1 MRILSC
7 FLIFLLSGCSTLIE
21 RTGGIEHSNLCTSID
36 ELNKLLGKPKLV
48 YGHNDHNLPKHIF
61 LRTNNL
67 SYEKILVHE
76 IKGKV
81 KKASDGVPQMYLAIL
96 TLGISEV
103 IVVPVST
110 VKRISSN
117 FEKHDY
123 VSVYDEHGRCILSE
137 VYDTNGNQIMT
148 GWY

>member
-1 MRILSC
+1 MKFISC
-7 FLIFLLSGCSTLIE
+7 FFILLLSGCSTLIE
-21 RTGGIEHSNLCTSID
+21 STGGIEHRKLCTSIH
-36 ELNKLLGKPKLV
+36 ELNKLLGKPKSV
-48 YGHNDHNLPKHIF
+48 YGRNDHNLPNHIL

-76 IKGKV
+76 IKGKL

-103 IVVPVST
+103 IMIPVST
-110 VKRISSN
+110 IKRISSN

-137 VYDTNGNQIMT
+137 VYDTSGNQIMT